1 MKKKMVIISAFLI
14 FAGPVQA
21 GTQEQSH
28 DMHSSHN
35 MHQQHGAV
43 VDGRTSLNLS
53 PAMKQ
58 HQLQNMRAHLKAIQ
72 KIIAQL
78 GQKDFTGA
86 SQTAHQKLGLSKE
99 MEAMCNRFDNDSF
112 KTLAI
117 NFHTSADEMAEVF
130 EKENLEDSL
139 AAVSNT
145 MNYCVSCHKQ
155 FRQ

>member
-1 MKKKMVIISAFLI
+1 MKKKMIVGVFLI
-14 FAGPVQA
+14 FASSVQA

-28 DMHSSHN
+28 DMHSSHS

-43 VDGRTSLNLS
+43 VDDRISLNLS

-58 HQLQNMRAHLKAIQ
+58 HQLQNMRAHLEAIQ

-99 MEAMCNRFDNDSF
+99 MRTMCNRFDNESF

-130 EKENLEDSL
+130 EKENLEESL
-139 AAVSNT
+139 AAVNNT